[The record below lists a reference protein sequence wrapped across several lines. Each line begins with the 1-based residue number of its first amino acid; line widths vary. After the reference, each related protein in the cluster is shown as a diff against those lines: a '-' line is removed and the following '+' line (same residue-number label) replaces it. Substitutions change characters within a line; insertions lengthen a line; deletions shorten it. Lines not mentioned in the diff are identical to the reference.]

1 MSGGGRDQKVDEP
14 KCRPVTYSKGRPQEV
29 AAGADA
35 QNTDHR
41 HPDAGHDVYATLGEG
56 TDAAPLAPTAAQEG
70 VEAEGEGDETGE
82 DEEQASC

>member
-1 MSGGGRDQKVDEP
+1 MAKSRLLTADV
-14 KCRPVTYSKGRPQEV
+14 SKSRPQEV
-29 AAGADA
+29 AAGAEAQDA
-35 QNTDHR
+35 DHR
-41 HPDAGHDVYATLGEG
+41 HPDAGHDVYAALGEG